1 MAVLSMLLWATS
13 FPISDVLLKN
23 WDPLSL
29 AAVRLGGGAI
39 FLGLFAVISARRYN
53 WQRWP
58 LRDALFVGALGIGV
72 GTFALNLGLK
82 YSNPVNVT
90 VIATTIPLFSV
101 LLGTLKGE
109 EKLTTRMAVAIGLAI
124 SGGIVVSWSSTQT
137 EMGFEGGEF
146 LILAAVIL
154 WAWFSRVSVTRL
166 LPIPAYPRT
175 LLTMAAGALC
185 LLPVI
190 LLIEYSGVSELSA
203 SWSSPDL
210 TRIFALCV
218 FGVGLSMVC
227 WMISAEKIGVTIAAL
242 HINALPFYVL
252 LLELMF
258 GGRLLISQ
266 VLGAVLV
273 AVGAVLSQ
281 LSWPVTGHGKTR

>member
-72 GTFALNLGLK
+72 GTFALKTPALSIPIL
-82 YSNPVNVT
+82 SMSRSLRR
-90 VIATTIPLFSV
+90 AIPLFSV

-154 WAWFSRVSVTRL
+154 WAWFFAGIGDPASADSR
-166 LPIPAYPRT
+166 IPPPH
-175 LLTMAAGALC
+175 C
-185 LLPVI
+185 
-190 LLIEYSGVSELSA
+190 
-203 SWSSPDL
+203 
-210 TRIFALCV
+210 
-218 FGVGLSMVC
+218 
-227 WMISAEKIGVTIAAL
+227 
-242 HINALPFYVL
+242 
-252 LLELMF
+252 
-258 GGRLLISQ
+258 
-266 VLGAVLV
+266 
-273 AVGAVLSQ
+273 
-281 LSWPVTGHGKTR
+281 